1 MQNGTFGQNSGTPL
15 GWVRELT
22 LRAKLVYRLMR
33 DHRVNPLLKLIPI
46 ASLVYLIS
54 PIDLIPLVPLDD
66 AGVIGLGFYMF
77 LELCP
82 PEVVRQH
89 MLQLKAG
96 TPTGGTYSNP
106 EVIDAE
112 YFEVKD
118 N

>member
-1 MQNGTFGQNSGTPL
+1 MQNGSYGQIPGKPL
-15 GWVRELT
+15 EWLKEVT
-22 LRAKLVYRLMR
+22 LRLKLVYRLMR
-33 DHRVNPLLKLIPI
+33 DHRVNPFLKLIPV

-54 PIDLIPLVPLDD
+54 PIDFIPLVPLDD
-66 AGVIGLGFYMF
+66 AGVIGLGFYLF

-96 TPTGGTYSNP
+96 APASGSYSNP

-118 N
+118 D